1 MEKFTII
8 DGMKA
13 RIKELTAEL
22 AQLEKALAAL
32 QPEAKPKEPKSAR
45 LPRDPGDRSSGG
57 RRSTRRTARPAFR
70 GASPERLRTRNAH
83 GEHRRTRCC

>member
-45 LPRDPGDRSSGG
+45 LPRDPGAPKLG
-57 RRSTRRTARPAFR
+57 RPKKYTSNGQTSIPGSEPREVADA
-70 GASPERLRTRNAH
+70 
-83 GEHRRTRCC
+83 